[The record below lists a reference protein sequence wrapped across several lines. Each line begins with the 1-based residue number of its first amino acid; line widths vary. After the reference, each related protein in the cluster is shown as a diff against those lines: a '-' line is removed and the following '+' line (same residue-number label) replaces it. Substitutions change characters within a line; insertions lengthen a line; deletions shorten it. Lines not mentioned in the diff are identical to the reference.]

1 MVLKV
6 GAVLLAV
13 CDSGVNQ
20 LRVLGLLGGGE
31 DERRVGRRILGL
43 VLLDGSEV
51 TRVGDDSLQA
61 KVLLDVTILPRV
73 VAMAWG

>member
-1 MVLKV
+1 MVLNV

-20 LRVLGLLGGGE
+20 LGVLGLLGGGE

-43 VLLDGSEV
+43 VLLDGSKV
-51 TRVGDDSLQA
+51 TRVGDDGLQD
-61 KVLLDVTILPRV
+61 KVLSDIIILPRV